1 MGILAELQPGALW
14 MIWFVG
20 LGLAITFLYRSMR
33 KQIGR
38 INLPRPP
45 REP

>member
-1 MGILAELQPGALW
+1 MSILAELQPGALW

-20 LGLAITFLYRSMR
+20 LGLAVTFLYRSMR

-38 INLPRPP
+38 INIPKQQRDA
-45 REP
+45 